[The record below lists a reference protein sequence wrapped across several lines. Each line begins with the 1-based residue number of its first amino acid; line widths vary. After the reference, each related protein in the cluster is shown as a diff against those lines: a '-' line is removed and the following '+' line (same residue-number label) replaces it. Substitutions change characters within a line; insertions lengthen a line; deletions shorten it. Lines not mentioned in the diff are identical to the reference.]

1 MKRKIQLAELPDN
14 WNSEREMGSRQGNTV
29 EPFLRFS
36 VPREEEKRLEKRT
49 KKKKERKKER
59 KKEERKKRE
68 ESGAPTKKAFDNIAG
83 SLHRK
88 LLNSG

>member
-1 MKRKIQLAELPDN
+1 
-14 WNSEREMGSRQGNTV
+14 MGSRQGNTV

-36 VPREEEKRLEKRT
+36 VPREEERRLEKRT
-49 KKKKERKKER
+49 RKKKERKKER
-59 KKEERKKRE
+59 KKKRRKEKRE

>member
-1 MKRKIQLAELPDN
+1 
-14 WNSEREMGSRQGNTV
+14 MGSRQGNTV

-36 VPREEEKRLEKRT
+36 VPREEEEEEEESLEKRT
-49 KKKKERKKER
+49 RKKER
-59 KKEERKKRE
+59 KEKRRKEKKKKKRKWK
-68 ESGAPTKKAFDNIAG
+68 AATKKAFDNIAG